1 MTRRRSDCR
10 SVIRTFLFKTGK
22 AWRIDSCPDHA
33 DAERM
38 AEEQKKL
45 RELIAL
51 GDAYLAKRNVPDS
64 RVACELLAARLFRC
78 ARLDLYRHLDTIP
91 ETRLV
96 DALRRGLQRV
106 AGGEPVQYV
115 LGQWAFRNLTLKV
128 DRRALIPRPETEQL
142 VGLVLRSPQ
151 VRDTVKPL
159 VVDVGTGTG
168 CIILSLAQE
177 LGRGVFV
184 GLDICADALA
194 LAQENAELT
203 GLAGR
208 VLFAQ
213 SDGCGE
219 FDPASVDV
227 LVSNP
232 PYIPSHIVDGLEPHI
247 RDHEPRLALDGGPDG
262 LTFFRALLLDA
273 VMVLKP
279 GGAVFFEIG
288 DEQGPAL
295 RALLDEYGFTEVA
308 IMQDDSGRDRYAMGV
323 QSV

>member
-1 MTRRRSDCR
+1 MSGQP
-10 SVIRTFLFKTGK
+10 KT
-22 AWRIDSCPDHA
+22 
-33 DAERM
+33 
-38 AEEQKKL
+38 L

-51 GDAYLAKRNVPDS
+51 GDAFLAKQGTPDP
-64 RVACELLAARLFRC
+64 RVACELLAARLFKC
-78 ARLDLYRHLDTIP
+78 GRLELYRYADAVP
-91 ETRLV
+91 DERLV

-106 AGGEPVQYV
+106 AKGEPVQYV
-115 LGQWAFRNLTLKV
+115 LGQWDFRKLTVKV

-142 VGLVLRSPQ
+142 VDLVLKSPQ
-151 VRDTVKPL
+151 VRATPKPL

-168 CIILSLAQE
+168 CIILSLAKE
-177 LGRGVFV
+177 LCDGVFV
-184 GLDICADALA
+184 GLDVSPAALA
-194 LAQENAELT
+194 LARENAAFT
-203 GLAGR
+203 GLEGR
-208 VLFAQ
+208 VLFAE

-232 PYIPSHIVDGLEPHI
+232 PYIPSKVVDGLAPHI

-262 LTFFRALLLDA
+262 LDVYRSLLLDA

-279 GGAVFFEIG
+279 GGAIFLEIG

-295 RALLDEYGFTEVA
+295 RDMLDEYGFTDVA
-308 IMQDDSGRDRYAMGV
+308 IAKDYSGRDRYAMGV